1 MLDDIYADVKRK
13 MDISLRKFV
22 EDIGR
27 LRTGRASITLL
38 DGVKVSYYEAET
50 PLNQVANLS
59 APDPHLLVVQPWDP
73 SLLPEI
79 EKAVQRADLGLNPM
93 NDGKIIRIPVPQ
105 LTEER
110 RKELARIVGRMAE
123 EAKTAVRQVRR
134 AGNDEIKKLAKDK
147 DVSEDE
153 EHRGYDKIQEITDS
167 FIEKIE
173 EATKKK
179 KDEILEI

>member
-1 MLDDIYADVKRK
+1 MLEDIYSEVKRK
-13 MDISLRKFV
+13 MDISLKKFV
-22 EDIGR
+22 EELKR

-38 DGVKVSYYEAET
+38 EGVKVNYYGTET
-50 PLNQVANLS
+50 PLNQVANLA

-79 EKAVQRADLGLNPM
+79 EKAIQRADLGLNPM
-93 NDGKIIRIPVPQ
+93 NDGKIIRVPVPP

-110 RKELARIVGRMAE
+110 RKELAKVVGKMAE

-134 AGNDEIKKLAKDK
+134 MGNDEVKKLAKEK
-147 DVSEDE
+147 EISEDD
-153 EHRGYDKIQEITDS
+153 EHRAYDKIQEITDS

-173 EATKKK
+173 EAAKKK
-179 KDEILEI
+179 KEEILEL

>member
-1 MLDDIYADVKRK
+1 MLEDIYTEVKRK
-13 MDISLRKFV
+13 MDISLKKFV
-22 EDIGR
+22 EELKR

-38 DGVKVSYYEAET
+38 EGVKVNYYGTET
-50 PLNQVANLS
+50 PLNQVANLA

-79 EKAVQRADLGLNPM
+79 EKAIQRADLGLNPM
-93 NDGKIIRIPVPQ
+93 NDGKIIRVPVPP

-110 RKELARIVGRMAE
+110 RKELAKVVGKMAE

-134 AGNDEIKKLAKDK
+134 MGNDEVKKLAKEK
-147 DVSEDE
+147 EISEDD
-153 EHRGYDKIQEITDS
+153 EHRAYDKIQEITDS

-179 KDEILEI
+179 KEEILEV